1 MQRAL
6 ALGAAAVVLGG
17 IALVSSRLPSAP
29 ASPGREA
36 ACAHPR
42 LPRAAAAGEVA
53 LWGHAK
59 SLVRRGARF
68 ELRFDPALWLGGA
81 TANRAAREDGVIG
94 PGDTVPNDYYVRDER
109 HRLLT
114 YLVPTNARVT
124 VITGL
129 STQCSTTIP
138 VSELAAIVGGR
149 NPRGRPLYDR
159 RNALGFWARISTDTV
174 RSLDQQYQP

>member
-1 MQRAL
+1 MHRAL
-6 ALGAAAVVLGG
+6 VLGAAAVVLGG
-17 IALVSSRLPSAP
+17 GGLLSSRLPSAP
-29 ASPGREA
+29 ASPSRKA

-42 LPRAAAAGEVA
+42 LPRASAAGEIA
-53 LWGHAK
+53 QWGHLK
-59 SLVRRGARF
+59 SLARRGARF
-68 ELRFDPALWLGGA
+68 ELRFDPAFWLGGV

-94 PGDTVPNDYYVRDER
+94 PRETVPNDYYVRDER

-114 YLVPTNARVT
+114 YLVPSNARVT

-138 VSELAAIVGGR
+138 VTELAAIVAGR

-159 RNALGFWARISTDTV
+159 RNVLGFWARISTDTV